1 MKKNIILIIS
11 SFILVALIGIFGY
24 LFFQNQKLDNEV
36 NKSQENITKV
46 EEKIN
51 SGKVEKKEKEDE
63 YEKLKEELKEQFEE
77 LSIWEETKEKLNKAL
92 S

>member
-11 SFILVALIGIFGY
+11 SFILVTLIVILGY
-24 LFFQNQKLDNEV
+24 LFFQNQKLDDEV
-36 NKSQENITKV
+36 NKSKENLTKV

-51 SGKVEKKEKEDE
+51 NGKVEKKEKEDE

-77 LSIWEETKEKLNKAL
+77 LSIWEEIKEKLNKAL